1 MIEPAA
7 YGVATCFGPNTQNF
21 RDVVELLLNNQAA
34 VRVSTGDEL
43 TAFVRRCLENPH
55 YATELGHNAESIV
68 RAEQGAT
75 TSTWRLIRQ
84 HLPGAISI
92 DTEVAKDR
100 GLISG

>member
-68 RAEQGAT
+68 RAQQGAT

-92 DTEVAKDR
+92 DTEARKTAA
-100 GLISG
+100 